1 MVLVNC
7 PVVKQHGRYAV
18 ITGITR
24 NTNIYS
30 YRDGKAEVLVHFNVT
45 AYEVDVNVEP
55 GGVRDGAYMEEELIP
70 VNYDGNT
77 SGSWKDCI
85 WKPGEVQA

>member
-1 MVLVNC
+1 
-7 PVVKQHGRYAV
+7 
-18 ITGITR
+18 
-24 NTNIYS
+24 
-30 YRDGKAEVLVHFNVT
+30 
-45 AYEVDVNVEP
+45 
-55 GGVRDGAYMEEELIP
+55 MEEELIP